1 MREESNKCEPL
12 VVFAPISQLKI
23 NECVNEDSMTALFEH
38 GLLFTKMEPKLRRV
52 LIEESKVEEA
62 SNRVIELL
70 LESELI
76 FWASL
81 PQPLP
86 PSLIEFSVDETKIT
100 AALFSLVAG
109 AILKRIYNC
118 LMIFDLHKHGPI
130 RECWFCASGSPGQIK
145 YESIKVLDTQWEA
158 NFLPCIGP
166 EFCDADKSIK
176 AVGIM
181 WNRLLPFI
189 NIEKYMGLF
198 QEEVKWKGY
207 LDAAEKY
214 AKCKADEFAHIR
226 SDESGKSIEPILE
239 GQIYDD
245 WLSEGAINAFG
256 KAVMKLNFDLE
267 NESRGRRLI
276 RAMQFLSN
284 SVILPHPHRFIA
296 VITCFECLFSK
307 EPSEVTHQLATR
319 TSWFLYPDD
328 SEKRYETYN
337 DVITLYKI
345 RSNIVHGR
353 TYDISNAIDDILRSE
368 FLIRSII
375 LKILSND
382 EILKMIFDK
391 NPVKYDKYL
400 AYLSLGKTNIE

>member
-1 MREESNKCEPL
+1 
-12 VVFAPISQLKI
+12 
-23 NECVNEDSMTALFEH
+23 
-38 GLLFTKMEPKLRRV
+38 LLFTKMEPKLRRA
-52 LIEESKVEEA
+52 LIEESKAEEA
-62 SNRVIELL
+62 SNRVMELL

-76 FWASL
+76 FWASV
-81 PQPLP
+81 PQPIS
-86 PSLIEFSVDETKIT
+86 PSLHKFSLNETKIT
-100 AALFSLVAG
+100 TGIYSLVAG

-118 LMIFDLHKHGPI
+118 LMIFGLHNFGPM
-130 RECWFCASGSPGQIK
+130 RECWFFAYGSPGQIK
-145 YESIKVLDTQWEA
+145 YETIKILDTQWEA
-158 NFLPCIGP
+158 NFLPFIGP
-166 EFCDADKSIK
+166 EFCDADKSIE

-189 NIEKYMGLF
+189 NIEKYKALF

-214 AKCKADEFAHIR
+214 AKHKAEEFAHVR
-226 SDESGKSIEPILE
+226 SDESGKSVEPILE

-245 WLSEGAINAFG
+245 WWSEGAINAFG
-256 KAVMKLNFDLE
+256 KALMKLNFDLE

-296 VITCFECLFSK
+296 VITCFECIFSK

-328 SEKRYETYN
+328 PAKRYNTYN
-337 DVITLYKI
+337 EVIALYKI

-353 TYDISNAIDDILRSE
+353 TYDISNAIDDILKSE
-368 FLIRSII
+368 ILIRGIL
-375 LKILSND
+375 LKILSHD
-382 EILKMIFDK
+382 ELLKMIFDR
-391 NPVKYDKYL
+391 NQAVYDKYL
-400 AYLSLGKTNIE
+400 ASLSLGKIDIEEIITKP